1 MSSQQYQIITDATSD
16 LSPEQVNQLGVDVI
30 PMTLDLSGT
39 SYTFGSAYDSITTD
53 EFYTQLRQG
62 KIASTSQINPTVYQ
76 EHFTQYLEQGL
87 DILYICFS
95 SGLSGTIQ
103 AARLCMADLQEA
115 FPDRTLLCVDSLC
128 ATGGEG
134 FLVREAVAR
143 QKAGLPISK
152 LAQWLDEEK
161 LHVSHW
167 FTVDDLAH
175 LRRGGRISAT
185 TALVGSALQIKPVLH
200 VDNEGR
206 LVNMGKARGRKR
218 SIIALA
224 DHMDATWTPERGKL
238 VHIAHGCCP
247 EDADFLR
254 RTVQKRHPDAE
265 ITVYD
270 VGPIV
275 GAHGGVGILT
285 LFFWGKER

>member
-1 MSSQQYQIITDATSD
+1 MRSQQYQIITDATAD
-16 LSPEQVNQLGVDVI
+16 LSPEQVCRLGVDVI
-30 PMTLDLSGT
+30 PMALDLDGT
-39 SYTFGSAYDSITTD
+39 SYTFGSENDSITTE

-62 KIASTSQINPTVYQ
+62 KMATTSQINPTIYQ
-76 EHFTQYLEQGL
+76 EHFTRFLNQGL

-103 AARLCMADLQEA
+103 AARLCMADLREA
-115 FPDRTLLCVDSLC
+115 YPGRALLCVDSLC

-143 QKAGLPISK
+143 QRAGLPVDE
-152 LAQWLDEEK
+152 LAQWLEEEK
-161 LHVSHW
+161 LHVCHW
-167 FTVDDLAH
+167 FTVDDLDH
-175 LRRGGRISAT
+175 LRRGGRISAA

-200 VDNEGR
+200 VDDQGR
-206 LVNMGKARGRKR
+206 LVSMDKARGRRR
-218 SIIALA
+218 SITALA
-224 DHMDATWTPERGKL
+224 DRMDAAWTPERGRL

-247 EDADFLR
+247 GDAEFLR
-254 RTVQKRHPDAE
+254 RTVLERHPDAE
-265 ITVYD
+265 VTIYD

-285 LFFWGKER
+285 LFFWGTRR